1 VADFLT
7 SDLVKEFDTATGPLR
22 ILDGVSVELDRGNN
36 LAVLGPSGSG
46 KSTFLHIA
54 GTLDSATSG
63 TVSLMGTNPSQ
74 FSEKQLAKFRNQ
86 NIGFVFQ
93 EHHLLPQLT
102 ALENVLVPL
111 VARGATNRQ
120 GLDRARM
127 LLESVELAD
136 RMDHRPAVLS
146 GGERQRVAVARAL
159 ICQPVLLLADEPTGS
174 LDQKN
179 AEIIGQ
185 LLLRLQQQD
194 NNILICVTHSD
205 RLAEMFEKSVRL
217 ENGKFVPGAQ

>member
-1 VADFLT
+1 MADFLT
-7 SDLVKEFDTATGPLR
+7 TDLVKEFDTATGPLR
-22 ILDGVSVELDRGNN
+22 ILDGVSVELNRGNN

-54 GTLDSATSG
+54 GTLDAATSG
-63 TVSLMGTNPSQ
+63 AVCLMGTDPSQ
-74 FSEKQLAKFRNQ
+74 FSEKQLARFRNQ

-102 ALENVLVPL
+102 ALENVMIPL
-111 VARGATNRQ
+111 VASGATTRQ
-120 GLDRARM
+120 GSERARM
-127 LLESVELAD
+127 LLDSVDLAG
-136 RMDHRPAVLS
+136 RMDHRPAMLS

-179 AEIIGQ
+179 AEIVGQ

-217 ENGKFVPGAQ
+217 ENGKFV